1 MRIVGAMVG
10 IVAIVLLGSL
20 FWSAIGALLSAVNGI
35 VASSPVAALAAPTR
49 TPEAT
54 IVVLQ
59 PTPPPPTAAPT
70 PAPPRPTPTA
80 PVATAEPPPPPEQT
94 PAPTPTAGAAAEG
107 RPPWVLLPRPEPG
120 ARVSPGS
127 VTLEA
132 RGRGDA
138 PIADIRLA
146 LDGTPLAVTL
156 DQRSE
161 AIWRA
166 QASAS
171 VAAGRHVAQA
181 LVVDTAGRTGS
192 YRWTF
197 EAAPPTSYQLSAIS
211 EACSCYQ

>member
-59 PTPPPPTAAPT
+59 PTPPPSTAAPT
-70 PAPPRPTPTA
+70 PVPPRPTPTA
-80 PVATAEPPPPPEQT
+80 PVATAEPTPPEPT
-94 PAPTPTAGAAAEG
+94 PAPIPTAGAAAEG

-181 LVVDTAGRTGS
+181 LVVDAAGRTGS

-197 EAAPPTSYQLSAIS
+197 EAAPP
-211 EACSCYQ
+211 

>member
-49 TPEAT
+49 TPQAT

-70 PAPPRPTPTA
+70 PTPPRATPTA
-80 PVATAEPPPPPEQT
+80 LVAAAEPTPPEPT
-94 PAPTPTAGAAAEG
+94 PAPTATAGAAAEG

-146 LDGTPLAVTL
+146 LDGTPLAVAL

-181 LVVDTAGRTGS
+181 LVVDATGRTGS

-197 EAAPPTSYQLSAIS
+197 EAAPP
-211 EACSCYQ
+211 

>member
-80 PVATAEPPPPPEQT
+80 PVATAEPPPPEQT

-181 LVVDTAGRTGS
+181 LVVDAAGRTGS